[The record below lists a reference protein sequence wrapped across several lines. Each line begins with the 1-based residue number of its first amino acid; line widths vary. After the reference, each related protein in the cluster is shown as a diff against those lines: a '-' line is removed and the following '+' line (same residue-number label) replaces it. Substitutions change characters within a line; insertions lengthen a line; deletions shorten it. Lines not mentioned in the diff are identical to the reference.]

1 MTQKKFAPLFSAL
14 LLALTVALSSCGAG
28 GGSSTAPTASSPAD
42 EAPPAYAEDG
52 GAGAADT
59 AERPGDIM
67 DVSPVKPEY
76 DYGDIT
82 DDGLIGIP
90 PAPDDL
96 HSEAG
101 VLTAG
106 EWSDNDNWDFYQNVL
121 KTAPD
126 WDLYQARWSLY
137 PTGRMTVRVRAEQRP
152 VADATA
158 ALLDGQGRT
167 LWTSVTDRTGNAYLF
182 YGLFG
187 DRQAQPAKIR
197 VTAGQAQ
204 TEQAVSA
211 QDLAVVFNLNQSPR
225 TEQSLDL
232 MLVFDTTGSMGDE
245 LSYLQRELE
254 NVVKQVRQANA
265 NIPAR
270 VSVNFYR
277 DHGDQYI
284 VRPFPF
290 TDRLSETVAHLRKQS
305 ASGGGDYPEAVEMA
319 LKNAIYDHDWGQD
332 STKLLFLILDAPPH
346 NETAVVSQMQELI
359 SQASARGI
367 RIIPV
372 ASSGVDKE
380 TEFLLRAMA
389 SSTGGTYV
397 FLTDDSG
404 VGNSHLEPTI
414 GNYTVQKLNRLLVEI
429 INRYLSSR

>member
-1 MTQKKFAPLFSAL
+1 MRKKRSWPLIPAL
-14 LLALTVALSSCGAG
+14 LFLVLAFSGCGAG
-28 GGSSTAPTASSPAD
+28 SGGNASTAPTVSSAGETTPD
-42 EAPPAYAEDG
+42 YSDG
-52 GAGAADT
+52 GAGAV
-59 AERPGDIM
+59 ESPGGITDA
-67 DVSPVKPEY
+67 SPVKPEY

-90 PAPDDL
+90 PVPGDA
-96 HSEAG
+96 SQEAG

-106 EWSDNDNWDFYQNVL
+106 EWSDNDNWEFYQTVL
-121 KTAPD
+121 NTAPD
-126 WDLYQARWSLY
+126 WDLYQNRWKLY
-137 PTGRMTVRVRAEQRP
+137 PAGRIAARVRADQQP
-152 VADATA
+152 VPDAAVT
-158 ALLDGQGRT
+158 LFDGQGRA
-167 LWTSVTDRTGNAYLF
+167 LWTSVTDRAGNAYLF

-197 VTAGQAQ
+197 VTAGQEQ
-204 TEQAVSA
+204 TEQPVSS
-211 QDLAVVFNLNQSPR
+211 QDLVAVFNLSQTHR
-225 TEQSLDL
+225 TGQSLDL

-265 NIPAR
+265 NIPTR

-290 TDRLSETVAHLRKQS
+290 TADLSETLERLRAQS

-319 LKNAIYDHDWGQD
+319 LKNAIEDHDWAQG

-346 NETAVVSQMQELI
+346 NDTAIVAQMQEI
-359 SQASARGI
+359 VSQASARGI

-429 INRYLSSR
+429 INRYLQ